1 MAPLGQALRSML
13 SFRKKASA
21 THNLPHPLGQVTWL
35 GAGKASW
42 TSRGYAALSREAYS
56 KNVIAHRSIKMVA
69 ECGATIPLRVSRDRT
84 TLQSSALQSLF
95 AQPNHMQDG
104 VSFLENLCGFLQ
116 LAGNVYIELVQG
128 ADGAPT
134 ELHLLRPD
142 RMTVVPGSSGW
153 PIAYEYKIGGRTHR
167 FPIDPV
173 SGQSN
178 ILHIKTFNPLDD
190 HYGMSSLEAAAQSI
204 DLHNAASDWNKA
216 LLDNAARPSGALI
229 FDPGDGQSSSLS
241 DDQVKRLKAEM
252 QEQFQG
258 HDNAGRPFLLEG
270 GLKWQ
275 QVALSPADMDFLNCK
290 NVSAREIALAF
301 GVPTMLLGIPGDN
314 TYSNYLEA
322 NRALWRLTVI
332 PLMRKIVTALG
343 GWLLPHYGEG
353 FSLEI
358 DLDAIPALAVER
370 EKLWTRLDGASFLTV
385 NEKRRAVGLK
395 PISGGDSFNAG
406 SGGKS

>member
-1 MAPLGQALRSML
+1 MAPLGQALRSL
-13 SFRKKASA
+13 LPFRKKASA
-21 THNLPHPLGQVTWL
+21 THSLPHPSGHVTWL
-35 GAGKASW
+35 GSGKASW

-69 ECGATIPLRVSRDRT
+69 ECGATIPLKVSRDNIL
-84 TLQSSALQSLF
+84 LQSSALQTLLS
-95 AQPNHMQDG
+95 QPNHMQDG
-104 VSFLENLCGFLQ
+104 ISFIENLCGFLQ
-116 LAGNVYIELVQG
+116 LSGNVYIELVQG
-128 ADGAPT
+128 ADGTPT

-153 PIAYEYKIGGRTHR
+153 PVAYDYKVGGRTHR
-167 FPIDPV
+167 FVVDPV
-173 SGQSN
+173 TGRSN
-178 ILHIKTFNPLDD
+178 ILHIKTFNPIDD

-229 FDPGDGQSSSLS
+229 FEPSDGQSSSLS

-258 HDNAGRPFLLEG
+258 RDNAGRPFLLEG

-275 QVALSPADMDFLNCK
+275 QVALSPSDMDFLNCK

-322 NRALWRLTVI
+322 NRALWRLTII
-332 PLMRKIVTALG
+332 PLMRKVVTALG
-343 GWLLPHYGEG
+343 GWLLPRYGDG
-353 FSLEI
+353 FSIDI
-358 DLDAIPALAVER
+358 DLDEIPALAVER
-370 EKLWTRLDGASFLTV
+370 EKLWARLDSASFLTV
-385 NEKRRAVGLK
+385 NEKRKAVGLK
-395 PISGGDSFNAG
+395 SISGGDSLI
-406 SGGKS
+406 SPLGGKS